1 MRRIAAVFIV
11 LLLAA
16 YPASMAR
23 GGGEIPG
30 GPTDSSGL
38 LRVPWKVA
46 EHRLANGMRAL
57 MLQDRRAPSIVFQVW
72 SGVGRRDEPKG
83 KTGVAH
89 MLEHMM
95 FRGTKKY
102 GPKVVSN
109 IVSTERCC
117 WKCITTPLRIGL
129 KLPPWRHRYRPSH
142 NVPGSLW
149 AHWNIVWGHFQSG
162 VLFMSLRL

>member
-72 SGVGRRDEPKG
+72 YGVGSRDEPKG

-89 MLEHMM
+89 MLEHTPALNTIELQIESTHLSALEKQVYRDLEKAGDLDYDSMEALV
-95 FRGTKKY
+95 RE
-102 GPKVVSN
+102 VVDRK
-109 IVSTERCC
+109 E
-117 WKCITTPLRIGL
+117 
-129 KLPPWRHRYRPSH
+129 
-142 NVPGSLW
+142 
-149 AHWNIVWGHFQSG
+149 
-162 VLFMSLRL
+162 